1 MVDEEVE
8 MEKLFNEMIEEAIIQ
23 SASDIHF
30 IPNDKSTSIKFR
42 IHGDIEDYREIDY
55 MLFRKLLSYIKFTAH
70 LDVSEKNKAQ
80 SGIIHFN
87 LKDLRYNI
95 RASTLPRALGDE
107 ACVLRIIR
115 QNFIDEYQTDDKILF
130 NQIKKSNGIIIISGP
145 TGSGKSTLMYQLV
158 HYARNTLKRQIISI
172 EDPVEQHIEG
182 IIQVNVNEKAE
193 ITYHTAIKAIL
204 RCDPDIIM
212 LGEIRDSVVA
222 QQVINAGL
230 SGHLVLTTLHAN
242 DCIGALFR
250 LKEMGINTVD
260 LYQSI
265 NLIINQRLVRKKD
278 GKGRLLAYEFLT
290 KKDIEKYLHGEH
302 INYRTLTEQFKE
314 LYETN
319 QISHNEFEKFN
330 L

>member
-1 MVDEEVE
+1 MIDEEVE
-8 MEKLFNEMIEEAIIQ
+8 MEKFFNEIIERAILQ

-30 IPNDKSTSIKFR
+30 IPCDKNVSIKFR
-42 IHGDIEDYREIDY
+42 VQGDIEEYSDIDDI
-55 MLFRKLLSYIKFTAH
+55 LFKKLLSYIKFTAH

-87 LKDLRYNI
+87 LDNLRYNI
-95 RASTLPRALGDE
+95 RASTLPRSLGDE

-115 QNFIDEYQTDDKILF
+115 QSFIDEYQTDDQILF
-130 NQIKKSNGIIIISGP
+130 DQMKKSSGIIIISGP

-158 HYARNTLKRQIISI
+158 HFAKDTLKRQVISI
-172 EDPVEQHIEG
+172 EDPVEQHLDG

-193 ITYHTAIKAIL
+193 ITYQTAIKAIL

-250 LKEMGINTVD
+250 LKEMGINAVD

-265 NLIINQRLVRKKD
+265 NLIINQRLIKKRD
-278 GKGRLLAYEFLT
+278 EKERILAYEFLT
-290 KKDIEKYLHGEH
+290 KKDIEKYLKNKH
-302 INYRTLTEQFKE
+302 INYRTLAEILKE
-314 LYETN
+314 MYETN
-319 QISHNEFEKFN
+319 QISQHEFEKFD